1 MNKNKLFEIELK
13 LLLLRH
19 IDMNKSNVLHLN
31 RLENIDLLTIDDFED
46 EHKSTFDWNYL
57 ILS

>member
-13 LLLLRH
+13 LQLLKH

-46 EHKSTFDWNYL
+46 EHKSKFDWNYL

>member
-13 LLLLRH
+13 LQLLKH